1 MSFSGLILAGN
12 KGDLQKRWIVLNPD
26 IFLQTLN
33 STRWSNGI
41 LKNIV
46 ISKKIFKFQIIFLK
60 KRKKNI
66 IPGRLIVQ
74 KLYRSRDV

>member
-1 MSFSGLILAGN
+1 MSFSGLMLAGN

-46 ISKKIFKFQIIFLK
+46 ISKKIFKF
-60 KRKKNI
+60 
-66 IPGRLIVQ
+66 
-74 KLYRSRDV
+74 